1 MAWPVRSAAQQE
13 RCTGRSPKFCEWPP
27 KGRWYTVP
35 FSLRSN
41 GMPKCSSSYTSLGAS
56 RTMNSIASWSPSQ
69 SEPFTVSY
77 MCHSHESS
85 PMLPS
90 AAPIPPCAATV
101 CERVGNTLE
110 STATLKPASESC
122 SAARRPAPPAPT
134 TTASKLRFASATSG
148 SPEDL
153 HRPAGVAGECED
165 HDHLQRKAPAGRLH
179 VVHENIAHPDPGVDQ
194 HARDEEKSGETHP
207 LMSEQRFP
215 RRVAHRPRPDD
226 EEHYGVGDHHQRGDA
241 LREPVPQA

>member
-1 MAWPVRSAAQQE
+1 GSCPHGSRTRPSPIHSTRNWVCARTVLWYSVCSIACPVRSAAQQE

-110 STATLKPASESC
+110 STATLKPASDNC

-134 TTASKLRFASATSG
+134 TTASKLRFATATLA
-148 SPEDL
+148 SPEAL
-153 HRPAGVAGECED
+153 SRPHRAVGECHKDQTFARESE
-165 HDHLQRKAPAGRLH
+165 AGRSC
-179 VVHENIAHPDPGVDQ
+179 VVTQ
-194 HARDEEKSGETHP
+194 H
-207 LMSEQRFP
+207 
-215 RRVAHRPRPDD
+215 
-226 EEHYGVGDHHQRGDA
+226 GDYAD
-241 LREPVPQA
+241 V